1 MLCKLNTRVQ
11 QLGQNLGLL
20 HSCDSDCFS
29 FSEVCSALAAS
40 TLSQDREALRRALFW
55 PRWCPSS
62 LLWMVTSLCLVCAP
76 QSSLSNEV
84 CLYLQGLA
92 NFAATQARM
101 VTTCSFAK
109 VIELVFVWF
118 VRQTKSCIFKC
129 AWTCTSS
136 TRMSRDL
143 SSTVKWTSF
152 WLCCAYLQE
161 YIGALRVALKLNDPT
176 LVANVFSA
184 CEELCLVQ
192 PDTESEKGKVLHRRC
207 CSRASNAY
215 RKVCVCVWAFFQ
227 QSPTLSYM
235 AQDRLVQKQMA
246 FMQLDFGH
254 WTFLF

>member
-1 MLCKLNTRVQ
+1 
-11 QLGQNLGLL
+11 
-20 HSCDSDCFS
+20 
-29 FSEVCSALAAS
+29 
-40 TLSQDREALRRALFW
+40 
-55 PRWCPSS
+55 
-62 LLWMVTSLCLVCAP
+62 
-76 QSSLSNEV
+76 
-84 CLYLQGLA
+84 
-92 NFAATQARM
+92 
-101 VTTCSFAK
+101 
-109 VIELVFVWF
+109 
-118 VRQTKSCIFKC
+118 
-129 AWTCTSS
+129 
-136 TRMSRDL
+136 MSRDL

-254 WTFLF
+254 